1 MGARKSGGG
10 RKRHRAER
18 LLVVGNGMA
27 GLRLVEEVLRRA
39 PDRYAVTVVGKEP
52 HPAYN
57 RVLLSSLLAGE
68 IAEDDIRLRDRG
80 WYDAHGID
88 LITGDAAVR
97 LDAAAHVVGLAS
109 GRRLPFERAVL
120 ATGSNPVRPGLPGHG
135 LPGVMTFRDHADI
148 GAMRSRAVAGGRAVV
163 VGGGLLG
170 IEAAYGLARAGLAV
184 TLLHLMDRLM
194 ERQLDPRAAALLSQA
209 LAAKDIQ
216 VVLNAETAAIL
227 GDRRAEGVLLTD
239 GRRIIGDLVVFAVG
253 IRPETELARTAGLA
267 CERGILVDD
276 GLSTS
281 APDIF
286 AIGECAEHRG
296 QCYGLV
302 EPAYAQAA
310 VLAERL
316 TGGDAAYTGTVLATN
331 LKVSG
336 VPVFSAGDFL
346 GGTDGEEIVLS
357 DPGLATYKKL
367 VIRRS
372 HGGQRLAGVVLFG
385 DTADGLWYLDLIRS
399 GTAIE
404 RMRGDLIFGRS
415 FVEAAA

>member
-1 MGARKSGGG
+1 MR
-10 RKRHRAER
+10 ER

-27 GLRLVEEVLRRA
+27 GLRLVEEVLRRD
-39 PDRYAVTVVGKEP
+39 PNRFTITVVGKEP

-68 IAEDDIRLRDRG
+68 IGEDEVRLRDLG
-80 WYDAHGID
+80 WYQEHGIT

-97 LDAAAHVVGLAS
+97 LDPAARISRLAS
-109 GRRLPFERAVL
+109 GRRLPFDRAVL
-120 ATGSNPVRPGLPGHG
+120 ATGSNPIRPALPGSA
-135 LPGVMTFRDHADI
+135 LPGVMTFREEADI
-148 GAMRSRAVAGGRAVV
+148 REMRRRAAAGGRAIV

-184 TLLHLMDRLM
+184 TLLHLVDRLM
-194 ERQLDPRAAALLSQA
+194 ERQLDSRAAALLGQA
-209 LAAKDIQ
+209 LAAKGVD
-216 VVLNAETAAIL
+216 VVLQAETAAIV
-227 GDRRAEGVLLTD
+227 GHRHAEGVLLKE
-239 GRRIIGDLVVFAVG
+239 GRRIAGNLVVFAIG
-253 IRPETELARTAGLA
+253 IRPEKELARTAGLG
-267 CERGILVDD
+267 CNRGIIVDD
-276 GLSTS
+276 ALATS

-316 TGGDAAYTGTVLATN
+316 TGGAADYAGTVLATN

-346 GGTDGEEIVLS
+346 GGAEGEEIILS

-367 VIRRS
+367 VIHRS
-372 HGGQRLAGVVLFG
+372 DRGQRLAGVVLFG
-385 DTADGLWYLDLIRS
+385 DIADGLWYLDLIRS
-399 GTAIE
+399 GTPID

>member
-1 MGARKSGGG
+1 MRE
-10 RKRHRAER
+10 H
-18 LLVVGNGMA
+18 LLVIGNGMA
-27 GLRLVEEVLRRA
+27 GLRLIEDVLKRA
-39 PDRYAVTVVGKEP
+39 PDRYAITVVGKEP

-68 IAEDDIRLRDRG
+68 IGEDEVRLRDRG
-80 WYDAHGID
+80 WYDEHGIA

-97 LDAAAHVVGLAS
+97 LDTAARTVDLVS
-109 GRRLPFERAVL
+109 GRRLRFDRAVL
-120 ATGSNPVRPGLPGHG
+120 ATGSNPIRPSLPGSE
-135 LPGVMTFRDHADI
+135 LPGVMTFREEADI
-148 GAMRSRAVAGGRAVV
+148 REMRCRAAAGGRTIV

-170 IEAAYGLARAGLAV
+170 IEAAYGLARAGMAV

-194 ERQLDPRAAALLSQA
+194 ERQLDPRAAALLGQA
-209 LAAKDIQ
+209 LAAKGID
-216 VVLNAETAAIL
+216 VVLKAETAVIA
-227 GDRRAEGVLLTD
+227 GDRHVEGVLLKD
-239 GRRIIGDLVVFAVG
+239 GRRIMGDLVVFAVG

-267 CERGILVDD
+267 CNRGILVDD
-276 GLSTS
+276 ALATS

-310 VLAERL
+310 VLARRL
-316 TGGDAAYTGTVLATN
+316 TGGEGAYAGSVLATN

-336 VPVFSAGDFL
+336 VPVFSAGDFM
-346 GGTDGEEIVLS
+346 GGADCEEIVLS

-367 VIRRS
+367 VIHRNE
-372 HGGQRLAGVVLFG
+372 GGQRLAGVVLFG
-385 DTADGLWYLDLIRS
+385 DTGDGLWYLDLIRS
-399 GTAIE
+399 GTAIDP
-404 RMRGDLIFGRS
+404 MRGDLIFGRS